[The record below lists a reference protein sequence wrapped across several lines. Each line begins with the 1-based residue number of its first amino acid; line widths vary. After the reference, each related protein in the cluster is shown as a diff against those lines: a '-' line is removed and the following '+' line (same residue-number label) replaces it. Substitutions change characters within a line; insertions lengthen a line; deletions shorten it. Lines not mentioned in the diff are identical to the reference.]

1 MSYSIRTLL
10 KSINKFNLLHLRPAS
25 VSAKLLSYDGEGK
38 TTVNILNNEEG
49 VNLMIN
55 GFSQTGFRLNNDMT
69 VLGPM
74 AIFPRS
80 VLSWNV
86 GKSDDIDEES
96 LSLFTVLEPKIDILV
111 VGVGDKMQDL
121 TLHKKLFPFARKH
134 NINLEILPTEQA
146 CSTFNFLNA
155 EGRYVAAA
163 LIPPQVID
171 STDDDV
177 LKSKM
182 RYQSLYEID

>member
-1 MSYSIRTLL
+1 MSYSIRTLIRNIT
-10 KSINKFNLLHLRPAS
+10 KINSFHLRS
-25 VSAKLLSYDGEGK
+25 ISKSARVLSYDGEGK

-49 VNLMIN
+49 VSLMIN

-86 GKSDDIDEES
+86 GKPDDIDEES
-96 LSLFTVLEPKIDILV
+96 LCLFTVLEPKIDILV
-111 VGVGDKMQDL
+111 VGVGDKVHDL
-121 TLHKKLFPFARKH
+121 SFHKKLFPFARKH
-134 NINLEILPTEQA
+134 NINLEILPTDQA

-163 LIPPQVID
+163 LIPPEVID

-182 RYQSLYEID
+182 RYQSLYETD